1 MLGGCMV
8 LHHAASKLVNTCAF
22 TASKT
27 HGTAVPCYLVRHDFK
42 SRVCSIF
49 RMFLH
54 VWQPIEINGLSQMC
68 HIETCALG
76 HTVYGVNQPWRWFVF
91 LFYLA
96 IFFHCYLE
104 ICFKFWW
111 SPAFYLSSQT
121 QHMKMEPSHVSFRLP
136 VAAAGNFGPGFGC
149 FSRCL
154 YPYIT
159 CL

>member
-1 MLGGCMV
+1 MPGGAWFYIMQ
-8 LHHAASKLVNTCAF
+8 LANTGAF

-27 HGTAVPCYLVRHDFK
+27 HGTAVPCYLVRHDIK

-49 RMFLH
+49 RVLLH
-54 VWQPIEINGLSQMC
+54 VWQAIEINRLSQTC
-68 HIETCALG
+68 HAKTCILG
-76 HTVYGVNQPWRWFVF
+76 HTVYGLNHPWRWFF
-91 LFYLA
+91 FFCFTWLL
-96 IFFHCYLE
+96 FFHCYLE

-111 SPAFYLSSQT
+111 FPAFYLSSQT

-136 VAAAGNFGPGFGC
+136 VAAAGNFGPGFGG